1 MTADQIAEE
10 RRRRGLCLTCFDQP
24 TTCYDISIKGAFR
37 IRSRK
42 ALTKAGVVL
51 RGCCLRCNPEL
62 REEGRW
68 NERHPHIRKRR
79 GRKTEMEL
87 HLILA
92 SSSRESGEDSMLSA
106 AVTASQ
112 TDVVHRKSDEDPHP
126 PGTLS
131 GRHTTGVRP
140 LPHRSKGSINIG
152 DGASPPSAEGND
164 WGVNVN
170 PDSRYTYENMT
181 YRPSLIV
188 QRERYRHLQMGERS
202 SPRIDKEVGAVIL
215 PTDEEKEEVEEKVEV
230 EGTEFA
236 DRNPSTS
243 RVVVAVVLEENSSI
257 VPRMDGIGGQRVTT
271 RRLYS
276 DGRRTVMIRDVE
288 DGAEAEAGGELI
300 MEEMELH
307 PTIVQGG
314 SDVKKGVMEK
324 DGVYVEAVGVD
335 NEVWDE
341 DELGLQVA
349 LRLSLQDAEW

>member
-1 MTADQIAEE
+1 MPDVLRSSDHLLRYFHKGRVPDPLEKGADEGRSGAARLLLAVQSGTQGGGEMERTSSSYSQASGEENGDGIAFDPGQQLQGE
-10 RRRRGLCLTCFDQP
+10 RRRFDAVGGRDGEPNGRGSQK
-24 TTCYDISIKGAFR
+24 I
-37 IRSRK
+37 
-42 ALTKAGVVL
+42 
-51 RGCCLRCNPEL
+51 
-62 REEGRW
+62 
-68 NERHPHIRKRR
+68 RR
-79 GRKTEMEL
+79 GSPPTGNTLWVSYYRKW
-87 HLILA
+87 
-92 SSSRESGEDSMLSA
+92 G
-106 AVTASQ
+106 
-112 TDVVHRKSDEDPHP
+112 
-126 PGTLS
+126 G
-131 GRHTTGVRP
+131 GRSGVRP

-181 YRPSLIV
+181 YRPSLIA

-243 RVVVAVVLEENSSI
+243 RAVVAVVLEENSSI